1 MLNVNGKLLQWLPT
15 ILELLSFSYEHG
27 DWNAD
32 IGDTSVDLKKMDKP
46 MNVDVEAWS
55 KLKLADG
62 ALDRLGP

>member
-15 ILELLSFSYEHG
+15 ILELLSFSYEYG
-27 DWNAD
+27 DWNAV

-55 KLKLADG
+55 KHKLADG
-62 ALDRLGP
+62 ALDRPGP